1 MTKNDLRRFNFRK
14 NPSIQHRIRKIV
26 QGNITG
32 DVYGITLPKAI
43 AEPFLNCWMRIFT
56 SGCSLI
62 LESGCK
68 ITAEEI
74 DENKKYCFEG
84 LREVRNKYGQVEY
97 VK

>member
-1 MTKNDLRRFNFRK
+1 MIDNRSFNFRK
-14 NPSIQHRIRKIV
+14 NPSIQHRVRKIV

-43 AEPFLNCWMRIFT
+43 AEPFLECWMRIYT
-56 SGCSLI
+56 SGTSLI

-68 ITAEEI
+68 LTPEDI
-74 DENKKYCFEG
+74 DRNKKFCFAG
-84 LREVRNKYGQVEY
+84 MREIRNKSGQVEW